1 MSMPDFVASKTD
13 ARADVQEFAQ
23 AVRQG
28 LTKPGQKELPS
39 KYLYDEVGSALFDVI
54 TLVHEYGLTRAGARL
69 LRRHAGSIIERLA
82 PPVIVAELGSGTG
95 RKTRWILEALAQ
107 REPVTYYP
115 IDVSAT
121 ALAICEQNLGVL
133 EDVSIVGMEATY
145 LEGLRR
151 VSRERRTD
159 QRMLVLFL
167 GSSIGN
173 FDRPF
178 GERFLK
184 EVRSCLNPG
193 DALLLATDLQDSV
206 EKLRRAYDDDAGVTA
221 AFNRNILA
229 RINRELGGDFDIKS
243 FVHEARY
250 NADLHRMEMHLRSTR
265 PQTVTI
271 AAARLECPFD
281 EGETIWTECSH
292 KYHVHDLPPLAHRS
306 GFRSEGQWVDGE
318 WPFAQNLWVAV

>member
-1 MSMPDFVASKTD
+1 MSTPDFVASKTNVH
-13 ARADVQEFAQ
+13 ADLQDFAQ
-23 AVRQG
+23 DVRNG

-54 TLVHEYGLTRAGARL
+54 TLVPEYGLTRAGERL
-69 LRRHAGSIIERLA
+69 LCRHAGSIIERLS

-95 RKTRWILEALAQ
+95 RKTRWILEALAR

-115 IDVSAT
+115 IDVSAA

-151 VSRERRTD
+151 VSRERRFD
-159 QRMLVLFL
+159 QRLLVLFL

-178 GERFLK
+178 GERFLR

-193 DALLLATDLQDSV
+193 DALLLATDLQESV

-229 RINRELGGDFDIKS
+229 RINRELGGNFDVKS
-243 FVHEARY
+243 FAHEARY
-250 NADLHRMEMHLRSTR
+250 NADQHRMEMHLRSTR

-271 AAARLECPFD
+271 TAAELECPFD

-292 KYHVHDLPPLAHRS
+292 KYRVQDLPSLAHRS
-306 GFRSEGQWVDGE
+306 GFRSEGQWVDAE
-318 WPFAQNLWVAV
+318 WPFAQNLWLAV

>member
-1 MSMPDFVASKTD
+1 MSTPDFVASTTD
-13 ARADVQEFAQ
+13 VRADLQEFAQ
-23 AVRQG
+23 AVRNG
-28 LTKPGQKELPS
+28 LTRPGQKELPS

-54 TLVHEYGLTRAGARL
+54 TLVHEYGLTRAGERL
-69 LRRHAGSIIERLA
+69 LRRHAGGIIERLS

-95 RKTRWILEALAQ
+95 RKTRWILEALAR

-115 IDVSAT
+115 IDVSAS
-121 ALAICEQNLGVL
+121 ALAICERNLGVL

-151 VSRERRTD
+151 VSRERPVD

-173 FDRPF
+173 FDRPH
-178 GERFLK
+178 GEHFLK
-184 EVRSCLNPG
+184 EVRSRLNPG

-206 EKLRRAYDDDAGVTA
+206 EKLHRAYDDDAGVTA
-221 AFNRNILA
+221 AFNRNILV
-229 RINRELGGDFDIKS
+229 RINRELGGS
-243 FVHEARY
+243 FNLGSFEHEARY
-250 NADLHRMEMHLRSTR
+250 NAAQHRMEMHLRSTKT
-265 PQTVTI
+265 QTVTV
-271 AAARLECPFD
+271 AAAQLECVLA

-292 KYHVHDLPPLAHRS
+292 KFRVHDLPTLAHRS